1 MNISSR
7 SESIFFHLQ
16 IAEKCHDQIDCGVYG
31 QSTKGYVAQRRN
43 SWRYKDTQMRI
54 GRGLIDQT
62 QAADK
67 KALAEREKKENVEK
81 YISKTARVLRMRL
94 AYQNATD

>member
-1 MNISSR
+1 
-7 SESIFFHLQ
+7 
-16 IAEKCHDQIDCGVYG
+16 
-31 QSTKGYVAQRRN
+31 
-43 SWRYKDTQMRI
+43 MRI